1 MTARPITEIGAA
13 VVGTGLIGVI
23 HVEALRRLGV
33 QVRGVVGSSHS
44 RAVER
49 AKALALPPAYE
60 SFEAMLADP
69 RVDVVH
75 ITSPNHLHYPQAK
88 AALVAGKHVICEKPL
103 TMTSNESAELVRLG
117 GGERADQRG
126 QLQPALLSDLPA
138 PAPVRSGGRS
148 W

>member
-1 MTARPITEIGAA
+1 MTEIGAS

-88 AALVAGKHVICEKPL
+88 AALVAGKHVIC
-103 TMTSNESAELVRLG
+103 
-117 GGERADQRG
+117 
-126 QLQPALLSDLPA
+126 
-138 PAPVRSGGRS
+138 
-148 W
+148 